1 MSAQFVPLQA
11 GASFPIPLRQPILL
25 VGRHPESD
33 IRVDSPLISRRHC
46 CLAVVNN
53 RVLIRDLGS
62 RHGVRVNGVVVDEA
76 EVQQGD
82 EVAIGHLIYRFE
94 ADAPAPASK
103 PVVRPRPAAKPV
115 KADLNLKPMVE
126 NFDEDL
132 IPLDD

>member
-1 MSAQFVPLQA
+1 MAAQFVPLQTN
-11 GASFPIPLRQPILL
+11 ASFPIPLRQPILL
-25 VGRHPESD
+25 VGRHREAD
-33 IRVDSPLISRRHC
+33 IRVDSPMISRRHC

-76 EVQQGD
+76 EVQPGD

-94 ADAPAPASK
+94 ADVPATPAT
-103 PVVRPRPAAKPV
+103 RPGAVSQPSPPV
-115 KADLNLKPMVE
+115 KVELNLKPLVE
-126 NFDEDL
+126 NFDEEL